1 MKRFVALAAAVL
13 CCASSA
19 FAWDSESFIADSDDY
34 YGFQSVM
41 LMSLDDSVA
50 LTAASSDTDSVNLLT
65 DPSLWSPSGKWA
77 IQRQVSYTLAGVKLD
92 YPQIESYDISS
103 TSFKLSGGVLEWL
116 PGYLT
121 FDDPSSD
128 SSSVVSYGKFQS
140 NEKNEFILTTPI
152 DGTSNTI
159 ELHFSI
165 RMRMQ
170 GTAHSGSDYG
180 KSQDATRYLIKVNG
194 NSIFDSTTSS
204 GSFASNASLIY
215 TDIKPITEVQI
226 IGYFANIW
234 SSNQVWEGDQNC
246 RLEMF
251 FDPAS
256 TFSYNL
262 LSENEVLNGYNDNAQ
277 QSINDHE
284 AIESQWTGSM
294 TSNFDALDPE
304 SFTYPGGLI
313 SGFSLITGIFNDLW
327 NGMGE
332 FKILYVFPLTLGIM
346 LLVIGKLSKFAGHGS
361 SARKS
366 GDDGA

>member
-1 MKRFVALAAAVL
+1 MKRLVALAAAVL

-19 FAWDSESFIADSDDY
+19 FAWDSESFIADSDDF
-34 YGFQSVM
+34 YGFDSVK
-41 LMSLDDSVA
+41 LMSLRDGVS
-50 LTAASSDTDSVNLLT
+50 LSAASSNTASDNLLT

-77 IQRQVSYTLAGVKLD
+77 IQRQVSYTLAGTKLD
-92 YPQIESYDISS
+92 YPQIEKYNIPSVPL
-103 TSFKLSGGVLEWL
+103 KLSRGVLEWL

-121 FDDPSSD
+121 FDDPSSE

-140 NEKNEFILTTPI
+140 NTNNEFILTTPI
-152 DGTSNTI
+152 DGSSNTI
-159 ELHFSI
+159 ELNFSI
-165 RMRMQ
+165 RMRIQ
-170 GTAHSGSDYG
+170 GDAHSGSDYG
-180 KSQDATRYLIKVNG
+180 SSRDATRYVIKVNG
-194 NSIFDSTTSS
+194 NSIFDSSISS

-215 TDIKPITEVQI
+215 TDTKPITEVQI
-226 IGYFANIW
+226 IGYFSNVW
-234 SSNQVWEGDQNC
+234 SSHRVWEGAQNC

-256 TFSYNL
+256 TFSYTL
-262 LSENEVLNGYNDNAQ
+262 LTDNEVLNGYNDNAQ

-284 AIESQWTGSM
+284 SIESQWTGSM

-304 SFTYPGGLI
+304 SFTYPSGLI

>member
-1 MKRFVALAAAVL
+1 MKRLVALAAAIL

-41 LMSLDDSVA
+41 LMSTNDGVA
-50 LTAASSDTDSVNLLT
+50 LTAASSDTASDNLLT

-77 IQRQVSYTLAGVKLD
+77 IQRQVSYTLAGVKLN
-92 YPQIESYDISS
+92 YPQIESYDVGSVSIGLNNGVLRW
-103 TSFKLSGGVLEWL
+103 LSG
-116 PGYLT
+116 YLS
-121 FDDPSSD
+121 FPDPSSD
-128 SSSVVSYGKFQS
+128 SSSVVTYEKFLS
-140 NEKNEFILTTPI
+140 NTANEFVLTSPI

-159 ELHFSI
+159 ELNFSM

-170 GTAHSGSDYG
+170 GTVQSGSDYG
-180 KSQDATRYLIKVNG
+180 TAMDATRYVIKVNG
-194 NSIFDSTTSS
+194 NSVYDSTLSFGT
-204 GSFASNASLIY
+204 FASNASLIY
-215 TDIKPITEVQI
+215 TDSKPITEIQI
-226 IGYFANIW
+226 IGYFSDSW
-234 SSNQVWEGDQNC
+234 SSGYVWEGDQKC
-246 RLEMF
+246 RLYMF

-262 LSENEVLNGYNDNAQ
+262 LTENEVLNGYNDNAQ

>member
-1 MKRFVALAAAVL
+1 MKRFAALAAAVL

-19 FAWDSESFIADSDDY
+19 FAWDSESFIADCNDF
-34 YGFQSVM
+34 YGFESVK
-41 LMSLDDSVA
+41 LMSLDHGVSS
-50 LTAASSDTDSVNLLT
+50 LASSSNSASDNLLT

-92 YPQIESYDISS
+92 YPQIETYDVGSVG
-103 TSFKLSGGVLEWL
+103 FDLNHGVLRWL
-116 PGYLT
+116 PGYIS
-121 FDDPSSD
+121 FPDPSSE
-128 SSSVVSYGKFQS
+128 SSSVVTYDKFQS
-140 NEKNEFILTTPI
+140 NTANEFVLTAPI

-159 ELHFSI
+159 EFNFSM

-170 GTAHSGSDYG
+170 GTVQSGSDYG
-180 KSQDATRYLIKVNG
+180 TAMDATRYVIKVNG
-194 NSIFDSTTSS
+194 NSVYDSTMSF
-204 GSFASNASLIY
+204 GNFASRASLIY
-215 TDIKPITEVQI
+215 TDNKPITNIQI
-226 IGYFANIW
+226 IGYF
-234 SSNQVWEGDQNC
+234 SNPWYSGSVYGGNQNC
-246 RLEMF
+246 RLYMF

-256 TFSYNL
+256 TFSYSL
-262 LSENEVLNGYNDNAQ
+262 LTDNDVLNGYNDNAQ

-284 AIESQWTGSM
+284 SIESQWTGSM

-332 FKILYVFPLTLGIM
+332 YKILYVFPLTLGIM

-366 GDDGA
+366 GDNGA